1 MARGAAAGL
10 SLPSWHGREGIGIAL
25 ARMDVAM
32 SVEFADLCCALQWC
46 YGFRAHA
53 EGNLADAVRSRAP
66 DLRCRIA
73 ELCAEAPGRGA
84 TMYSRKRDPC
94 RTFDAWMRWFEIE
107 MRKRMGGTRG
117 PGRGCASCAPV
128 DRGPRDHRTAD
139 R

>member
-53 EGNLADAVRSRAP
+53 EGNLADAVGESGAVAR
-66 DLRCRIA
+66 
-73 ELCAEAPGRGA
+73 RGSA
-84 TMYSRKRDPC
+84 LPHRGIVC
-94 RTFDAWMRWFEIE
+94 
-107 MRKRMGGTRG
+107 GGAGARG
-117 PGRGCASCAPV
+117 NHV
-128 DRGPRDHRTAD
+128 Q
-139 R
+139 